1 MRNARIATCPSKI
14 SQNDHEK
21 EQIQNRLVDQICL
34 MYQHQVETREY
45 HHLGIDY
52 CKYRVRL
59 RESSDTGQSS
69 KEKLLKKNPCPMVP
83 GRIRR
88 MNIVAKDHYPNF
100 QPQPRTQLGSIQ
112 NIWKFLLMYQESD
125 LQKIG

>member
-45 HHLGIDY
+45 HHWEIGY
-52 CKYRVRL
+52 CKYRVL
-59 RESSDTGQSS
+59 PRESSDTGQSS
-69 KEKLLKKNPCPMVP
+69 KEKLSKKNPCPMVR

-88 MNIVAKDHYPNF
+88 TNTVAKGRCPNF
-100 QPQPRTQLGSIQ
+100 HHQPRTQQGLIQ
-112 NIWKFLLMYQESD
+112 NIWRFLLMYQESD
-125 LQKIG
+125 LPKIG